1 MTNQGATGPQLYVP
15 GRGRCAKCGFEL
27 NSVILNVIDGSAVAG
42 NTIGEK
48 CPNDGAPLW
57 RVSYEDAYRE
67 LFEHSE
73 KPFVIMAIVDRLRE
87 EEGATVAFC
96 CDNPDFNGLPNCCVI
111 YNGSATDWQD
121 EHFRADSL
129 IECLELAEARKRGR
143 E

>member
-1 MTNQGATGPQLYVP
+1 MSEYQPVGPNLYVP

-27 NSVILNVIDGSAVAG
+27 NSISLNVGDGSVTAG

-67 LFEHSE
+67 LFDLSE

-111 YNGSATDWQD
+111 YNGSATNWVD
-121 EHFRADSL
+121 EDFRADTL
-129 IECLELAEARKRGR
+129 IECLELAEARKRGAA
-143 E
+143 